1 MYFCLIK
8 CSGMKRCLLFSFFAL
23 FLLVNSEV
31 KAQNSPTVNSASY
44 DYATDD
50 IKVFP
55 NPTID
60 YFQITNT
67 PAIKKVVIYNMY
79 GKEVKTIN
87 NTSSSTYDVTDIKF
101 GMYIVKMLDDKN
113 KIVKSVKLQKS
124 SVGA

>member
-1 MYFCLIK
+1 M
-8 CSGMKRCLLFSFFAL
+8 
-23 FLLVNSEV
+23 
-31 KAQNSPTVNSASY
+31 
-44 DYATDD
+44 
-50 IKVFP
+50 FP

-67 PAIKKVVIYNMY
+67 PAIKKVVIYNMF
-79 GKEVKTIN
+79 GKEVKTFN